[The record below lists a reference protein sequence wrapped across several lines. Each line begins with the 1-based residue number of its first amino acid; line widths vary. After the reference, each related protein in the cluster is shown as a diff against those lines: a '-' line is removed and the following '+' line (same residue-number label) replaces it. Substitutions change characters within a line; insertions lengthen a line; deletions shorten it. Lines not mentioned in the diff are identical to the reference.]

1 MSNRNQTETG
11 QDACRSNPRNPE
23 MNTLTEARQIYQ
35 DLLDAQMELRL
46 KNEELNR
53 ALKDLEKTREKHQN
67 LIENAPGGYLFVDM
81 QGRIREVNQTFTEMF
96 GLERLEI
103 LGKHFDELPRTP
115 WYGSLKGQRDW
126 SGIKHSMV
134 EEHEFRKPDGS
145 VLWIRMI
152 FIRLSEDEVS
162 ILIVNITEQ
171 REKDR
176 LIRINEEKYRTLVEH
191 QNELV
196 VKVDANG
203 LFLYVSP
210 SYCRTFGI
218 SEEELIG
225 KSFMPLIHP
234 DDVPSTQSAMEE
246 LYKPPHTCYV
256 EQRAKTTDGWRWL
269 AWSDRAV
276 MSEKGDID
284 YIIGVGRDV
293 TERRMAEEKV
303 SKNEEQFKSILDLL
317 PEVVIVHQNG
327 TIVFANR
334 MATRLSGYSW
344 EELIGKDMLA
354 FVAEKDRDMVIT
366 NFEKMLNGER
376 VREYE
381 LELKT
386 KNGIP
391 AHAIIRS
398 SDIVFNGRKASIIVL
413 ADVTARKMAENKLH
427 ERMKELNC
435 IYQLSKLLDT
445 KGITTEEFLENS
457 LPIVA
462 GGFKYPTNTVVSMTI
477 RDQTAS
483 HPNFVMTPWSLSS
496 DIKVN
501 SEAAGKITV
510 CYLEEKGEEDI
521 GPFFREEK
529 QLLHEMAT
537 KIGRHFERRE
547 GMNALLLA
555 KEKAEAGDRLKT
567 AFIQNIS
574 HEVRTPLNG
583 IMGFSS
589 LLGQSDLEEE
599 DKQQFI
605 SLLKLSSERL
615 LGTITDYMDISML
628 SSGTMEP
635 HWSTVMVKHELVD
648 LYDHFLPW
656 FQNKNLRFNLQFPEK
671 YSDLRIESDR
681 TLFRK
686 ALQHVVGNA
695 LKFTHQGSVTV
706 DLEVLPD
713 QFDIVVKDT
722 GIGVAEEALSR
733 IFKLFEQEE
742 QTRTRRYE
750 GSGLGLPI
758 TWGILD
764 LLGGKIH
771 LDSVKGKGTTV
782 RISFPFDCK
791 EERLGDEVLFSTGT
805 MKLPV
810 ILIVEDDLGNRFLLE
825 KILAD
830 SSSRLLQASNGIEA
844 VEICRHNPEI
854 DIVLMDL
861 RMPGQDGITTMLQ
874 IREIYPNL
882 PVVAVTAYALSVE
895 ADRIMEAGCNDIISK
910 PIQKKE
916 LIAKIKQVLG

>member
-1 MSNRNQTETG
+1 MPDRNETG
-11 QDACRSNPRNPE
+11 TGQEVFRSIPPNPE
-23 MNTLTEARQIYQ
+23 MNTLTEARQVYQ
-35 DLLDAQMELRL
+35 NLLDAQMKLR
-46 KNEELNR
+46 
-53 ALKDLEKTREKHQN
+53 
-67 LIENAPGGYLFVDM
+67 I
-81 QGRIREVNQTFTEMF
+81 
-96 GLERLEI
+96 
-103 LGKHFDELPRTP
+103 
-115 WYGSLKGQRDW
+115 S
-126 SGIKHSMV
+126 
-134 EEHEFRKPDGS
+134 
-145 VLWIRMI
+145 
-152 FIRLSEDEVS
+152 
-162 ILIVNITEQ
+162 
-171 REKDR
+171 
-176 LIRINEEKYRTLVEH
+176 EEKYRTLVEH
-191 QNELV
+191 QNDLV
-196 VKVDANG
+196 VKVNAKG
-203 LFLYVSP
+203 LFLYASP

-225 KSFMPLIHP
+225 KSFVPMIHP
-234 DDVPSTQSAMEE
+234 DDVQSTQKAMEE

-269 AWSDRAV
+269 AWSDQAV
-276 MSEKGDID
+276 MNEKGEID

-293 TERRMAEEKV
+293 TDRRMVEEKV
-303 SKNEEQFKSILDLL
+303 LKNEEQFKSILELL
-317 PEVVIVHQNG
+317 PEMVVVHQNG

-334 MATRLSGYSW
+334 MATSLSGYSQ
-344 EELIGKDMLA
+344 EEMIGKDMLS
-354 FVAEKDRDMVIT
+354 FVADKDREMVIT
-366 NFEKMLNGER
+366 NFERRMRGEY
-376 VREYE
+376 VAEYE
-381 LELKT
+381 LELKAKADT
-386 KNGIP
+386 RLNT
-391 AHAIIRS
+391 IIRGS
-398 SDIVFNGRKASIIVL
+398 EIVFNGKRATLLAMADITRLKKTAALLSESETRYRSLFHENQSMMMLIHPISGKIVDANPAACSFYGYNREEMTGLNIADLHAASPDELREELEKSMKENITNFFYQHTLRDGTKKFVEAFSGPINFGGEVLIYAIVH
-413 ADVTARKMAENKLH
+413 DITDRVIAEDNLH

-435 IYQLSKLLDT
+435 IYELSKLLDT
-445 KGITTEEFLENS
+445 KGITTEEFLKKS
-457 LPIVA
+457 LSIVA
-462 GGFKYPTNTVVSMTI
+462 EGFKYPTNTVVSITI

-510 CYLEEKGEEDI
+510 CLLEKREEDSS
-521 GPFFREEK
+521 PFFREEK
-529 QLLHEMAT
+529 QLIEEIAY

-547 GMNALLLA
+547 GMNALIVA

-628 SSGTMEP
+628 SSGNMEP
-635 HWSTVMVKHELVD
+635 HWSQVKVKQEMTD
-648 LYDHFLPW
+648 LYEYFLPW
-656 FQNKNLRFNLQFPEK
+656 FRNKNIPFRLQYPEGF
-671 YSDLRIESDR
+671 SDLWFESDR

-686 ALQHVVGNA
+686 AVQHVIGNA
-695 LKFTHQGSVTV
+695 LKFTHQGSVIV
-706 DLEVLPD
+706 QVEVLKD
-713 QFDIVVKDT
+713 QFDIVVTDT

-791 EERLGDEVLFSTGT
+791 EERLGDEALFSTGT

-830 SSSRLLQASNGIEA
+830 SSSRLLQAADGLEA
-844 VEICRHNPEI
+844 VEVCRKNPDI

-874 IREIYPNL
+874 IRKIYPNL
-882 PVVAVTAYALSVE
+882 PVIAVTAYALSVE

-916 LIAKIKQVLG
+916 LIDKIKQVLG